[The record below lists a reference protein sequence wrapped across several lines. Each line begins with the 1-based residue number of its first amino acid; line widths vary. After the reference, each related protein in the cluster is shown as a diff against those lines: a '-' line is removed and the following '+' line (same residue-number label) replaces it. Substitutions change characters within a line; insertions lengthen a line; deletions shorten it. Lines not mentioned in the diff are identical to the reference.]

1 LDEPTNHID
10 IDGKEQLEKQ
20 LLSSNATLLITSH
33 DRRFLETVASR
44 YLWINEGRLEE
55 IHHLELFFASEP
67 DGGYTGSPVASR
79 SVNPTND
86 VGDAEQI
93 LERIVELEG
102 LLLADRGRKPKFQKL
117 KLQAEWSS
125 EFEELNSQ
133 LEL

>member
-1 LDEPTNHID
+1 M
-10 IDGKEQLEKQ
+10 
-20 LLSSNATLLITSH
+20 
-33 DRRFLETVASR
+33 
-44 YLWINEGRLEE
+44 
-55 IHHLELFFASEP
+55 
-67 DGGYTGSPVASR
+67 
-79 SVNPTND
+79 NPTND